1 MALRRMVLRNFVV
14 VSALD
19 IDFQEGFTVL
29 SGETGAGKSILID
42 ALQLV
47 LGARAEAIWVRHGQE
62 RAEIAAEFDV
72 PVAVQ
77 SWLSLNGFEN
87 EGVLLLRR
95 IIDMQGRSRS
105 WINGS
110 PATATQLR
118 ELGQELVDIHGQHA
132 WQSLTRAEAVRDLL
146 DAYAG
151 ASGAAVQQAWQLWRA
166 ALAALHSAQTNEQ
179 QQQRDRE
186 RLQWQLREADKLQP
200 QDDEWAELNAQHA
213 RLSNA
218 QTLQASAQ
226 QAWSALEEEGAASSA
241 IHRAVQVLQE
251 HVHLEPRF
259 QESLELLDAAA
270 NQVEE
275 AARNLNGYAQ
285 SADLEG
291 DDLPALDA
299 RVAQWLSL
307 ARRYHQQ
314 PENLPQLVK
323 QWRQELQ
330 QLEASADLQNLQK
343 TQDEALARYT
353 KAAQALSKQRA
364 KAAPQLSKAI
374 TSAMQGLGMLG
385 GQFVVQMD
393 PLEEPAAH
401 GLDHIQ
407 FLVAGHAGSAPK
419 PIGKVASGGELSR
432 ISLAIAVTTSQLGS
446 TPCLIFDEVDSGVGG
461 AVAETVGKLMR
472 QLGHDR
478 QVLAVTHLPQ
488 VAACANHHLV
498 VQKLASRQG
507 ASSTVQPISD
517 EARVEEIARMLG
529 GEKRTETTLAHAT
542 EMLLNAKA
550 PIQEKV

>member
-14 VSALD
+14 VSSLD

-47 LGARAEAIWVRHGQE
+47 LGARAEAIWVRQGQE

-72 PVAVQ
+72 PPSVQ
-77 SWLSLNGFEN
+77 AWLSLNGFEN

-95 IIDMQGRSRS
+95 IIDLQGRSRS

-110 PATATQLR
+110 AATATQLR

-132 WQSLTRAEAVRDLL
+132 WQSLTRAGAVRELL

-151 ASGAAVQQAWQLWRA
+151 VSGAAVAQAWQLWRV
-166 ALAALHSAQTNEQ
+166 ALAALHSAQSNAE

-186 RLQWQLREADKLQP
+186 RLQWQLREVDKLQP
-200 QDDEWAELNAQHA
+200 QEDEWAELNAQHA

-241 IHRAVQVLQE
+241 IHRAVQALQE
-251 HVHLEPRF
+251 HLHLEPRF
-259 QESLELLDAAA
+259 QESLELLEAAA

-275 AARNLNGYAQ
+275 AARNLNAYAQ
-285 SADLEG
+285 NTDLEG

-323 QWRQELQ
+323 QWRQELA
-330 QLEASADLQNLQK
+330 QLEASADLHKLQ
-343 TQDEALARYT
+343 TAQDEAYGRYL

-364 KAAPQLSKAI
+364 NAAPLLSKAI
-374 TSAMQGLGMLG
+374 TAAMQGLGMLG

-407 FLVAGHAGSAPK
+407 FLVAGHGGSAPK

-472 QLGHDR
+472 QLGCDR

-498 VQKLASRQG
+498 VQKSPSRQG
-507 ASSTVQPISD
+507 ASSTVQPIHD
-517 EARVEEIARMLG
+517 GARIEEIARMLG
-529 GEKRTETTLAHAT
+529 GEKRTETTLAHAA

-550 PIQEKV
+550 PIEEKV